1 MKPQKRMR
9 NGKVRWVAR
18 YVGSDGAERSKTFE
32 REKDAKAWIAER
44 DREVRTGDWIDP
56 TAGTITVADLWQS
69 WERAA
74 RSDGTRR
81 VRVRVGKNLGRL
93 ARTPLS
99 AVRTSDV
106 REWVHELRTGRP
118 WMADCTGVADS
129 TITTWFGQLSGCM
142 GMAVT
147 DGLIRKSP
155 CTDAMSHNRREVHTV
170 TNEELLTADEVFAMS
185 MAAMTGRRA
194 GTASIPPHPTL
205 ARMIIAGAATG
216 LRASEIAGLRIR
228 SVDFLRREAYITEQG
243 TPTSEFAWGPLKT
256 PSSRRTLPLPKV
268 AIDALAEE
276 LRESPCEDRTKPIF
290 RTARD
295 TMWTASTIAYAI
307 RSIRERLELRE
318 EVTWHSLRH
327 FYASTLIYS
336 GASVKTVQ
344 NRLGHKSAE
353 TTMQIYAHMWP
364 GEDERTR
371 SALDAVLDRDQT
383 GTEDSGTDPT
393 GTADRFG
400 GG

>member
-18 YVGSDGAERSKTFE
+18 YVGSDGAERSKTFNLE
-32 REKDAKAWIAER
+32 RDAKDWVRDREK
-44 DREVRTGDWIDP
+44 EVRTGDWIDP

-93 ARTPLS
+93 GRTPLS

-106 REWVHELRTGRP
+106 REWIHELRTGRP
-118 WMADCTGVADS
+118 WVADCKGVADS

-142 GMAVT
+142 GMAIT

-170 TNEELLTADEVFAMS
+170 TNEELLTADEVFAMAT
-185 MAAMTGRRA
+185 AAMTGRRA
-194 GTASIPPHPTL
+194 GTASVPPHPTL
-205 ARMIIAGAATG
+205 ARMIVVGAATG

-243 TPTSEFAWGPLKT
+243 TPNSEFKWGPLKT
-256 PSSRRTLPLPKV
+256 PASRRTLPLPKV

-307 RSIRERLELRE
+307 RAIRERLGLHED
-318 EVTWHSLRH
+318 VTWHSLRH

-383 GTEDSGTDPT
+383 GTEDSETDST
-393 GTADRFG
+393 GTADRSG
-400 GG
+400 RR